1 MTTLALDFDG
11 VLCDSVVE
19 TAASAWRAGAKLW
32 PDMTGPMPPA
42 ALLAGYRLA
51 RPVVETGY
59 EAILVMRLLLDGLAP
74 GELIAGYRGLAE
86 RALADSGRDVG
97 GLKALFSETRDHW
110 LAEDSDEWVSRSPL
124 YPGVAEWLGA
134 LAPGADC
141 AIVTTK
147 ERRFVERL
155 LAGNRI
161 APPPGGI
168 YGLEL
173 GRAKEAT
180 LLELIERG
188 RGTAAGGKVCFV
200 EDRLATLERCRARPD
215 LAGLDLRLAGWG
227 YNTEAERQK
236 AARLGIP
243 VWEPGD
249 LFAFFAPEKIN

>member
-19 TAASAWRAGAKLW
+19 TAASAWRAGAALW
-32 PDMTGPMPPA
+32 SDMTGPLPPD
-42 ALLAGYRLA
+42 ALLSGYRLA

-74 GELIAGYRGLAE
+74 AELIAGYRGLAE
-86 RALADSGRDVG
+86 RALADSGRDAD
-97 GLKALFSETRDHW
+97 GLKALFSETREDW
-110 LAEDSDEWVSRSPL
+110 LAEDPDEWVSLSPF

-134 LAPGADC
+134 LPPDVDC

-147 ERRFVERL
+147 DRRFVERL

-161 APPPGGI
+161 AAPAGGI
-168 YGLEL
+168 FGLEL
-173 GRAKEAT
+173 GRPKEAT
-180 LLELIERG
+180 LLELIERARATTG
-188 RGTAAGGKVCFV
+188 VGKVCFV

-236 AARLGIP
+236 ADRLGIP
-243 VWEPGD
+243 IWEPDD